1 MGLLDSIYLMAAIQE
16 RALMTSS
23 EKTFNGLVFSH
34 LHLISHKNSLLEQSV
49 TESAV
54 SYFLYVI
61 KMRSGQEVK
70 HSSSAFRNI
79 NARSLKADDDDRPRR
94 STTAPDND
102 HLSLGRLFIKAQV
115 FFKFHISLPR
125 LN

>member
-1 MGLLDSIYLMAAIQE
+1 MAAIQKK
-16 RALMTSS
+16 ALMTSS
-23 EKTFNGLVFSH
+23 EKTFNGLVFPH
-34 LHLISHKNSLLEQSV
+34 LHLISHKNPVLEQSA

-54 SYFLYVI
+54 SYFPYVI

-70 HSSSAFRNI
+70 HSSSAFQNI
-79 NARSLKADDDDRPRR
+79 NVRSLKADDDDDDRPQR

-115 FFKFHISLPR
+115 SFKFHISLPR